1 MLTEYIQAA
10 MRHAQ
15 FETMEDGR
23 IFGTVPPC
31 PGCWADGD
39 TVELCRSELFDALES
54 WIIVG
59 LRHNDPFEVIDGI
72 DLNQRPAYAE
82 AD

>member
-10 MRHAQ
+10 MRQAHY
-15 FETMEDGR
+15 EIMEDGR
-23 IFGTVPPC
+23 FFGKIPAC

-39 TVELCRSELFDALES
+39 TVEACRSELQDALES
-54 WIIVG
+54 WIVVG
-59 LRHNDPFEVIDGI
+59 LRHGDSFAVIEGI
-72 DLNQRPAYAE
+72 DLNPQPIYAE